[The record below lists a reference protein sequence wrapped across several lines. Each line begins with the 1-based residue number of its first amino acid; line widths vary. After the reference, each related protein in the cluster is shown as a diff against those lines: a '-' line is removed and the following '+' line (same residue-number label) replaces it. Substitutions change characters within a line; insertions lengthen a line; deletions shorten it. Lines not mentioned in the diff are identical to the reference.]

1 MNLTSQFSEQ
11 EEPHGQPQH
20 QAQQVVTPVFEE
32 QVDIGK
38 RIVETGQVT
47 IIKKVHEKQ
56 QEVELPV
63 VHENVRVERVPI
75 NQYVAWAPAVRQEG
89 ETMIIPVIQEV
100 LVTEKR
106 LLLVE
111 EVHVT
116 RERTEERDIR
126 QVTLRQEEVHIE
138 RTSNP

>member
-1 MNLTSQFSEQ
+1 MNLTPQFSEQ
-11 EEPHGQPQH
+11 EEPHDQPQ
-20 QAQQVVTPVFEE
+20 QVITPVFEE
-32 QVDIGK
+32 QVHIDK

-47 IIKKVHEKQ
+47 IVKKVHEKQ
-56 QEVELPV
+56 QAIEVPV

-75 NQYVAWAPAVRQEG
+75 NQYVDSAPPVRQEG

-100 LVTEKR
+100 LITEKR

-138 RTSNP
+138 RTSNS